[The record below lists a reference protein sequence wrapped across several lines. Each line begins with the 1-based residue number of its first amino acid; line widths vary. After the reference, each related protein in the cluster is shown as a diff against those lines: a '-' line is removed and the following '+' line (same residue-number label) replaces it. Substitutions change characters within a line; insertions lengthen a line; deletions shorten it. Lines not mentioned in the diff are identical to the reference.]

1 LLRAILLLII
11 LKLILLS
18 IILFSLIL
26 PSIIL
31 LIGILPR
38 IIVILECVILLN
50 ISAPE
55 YYSSEK
61 CRYAQCLST
70 KILEPRQPDMFP
82 GLVSS
87 GTNIIKLFTPA
98 FMNVRNKLDRLLRAG
113 LSSLV

>member
-1 LLRAILLLII
+1 M
-11 LKLILLS
+11 
-18 IILFSLIL
+18 

-31 LIGILPR
+31 LIGILSR
-38 IIVILECVILLN
+38 IIVVLECVILLN

-55 YYSSEK
+55 YYSFEK
-61 CRYAQCLST
+61 CRCTQCLST

-87 GTNIIKLFTPA
+87 GPKVIKLFTA
-98 FMNVRNKLDRLLRAG
+98 VFTNVSNKLHRLLRAG